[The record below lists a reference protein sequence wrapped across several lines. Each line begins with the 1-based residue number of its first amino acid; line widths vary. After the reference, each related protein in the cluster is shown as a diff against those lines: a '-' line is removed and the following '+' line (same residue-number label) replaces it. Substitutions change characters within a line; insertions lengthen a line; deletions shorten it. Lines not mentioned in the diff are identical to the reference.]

1 MGSCEVM
8 CGHVRSC
15 WVILGHVGSFGV
27 ILGHVGLCEAMWQM
41 KVILVATDIHNSIR
55 QSSHLHT

>member
-27 ILGHVGLCEAMWQM
+27 ILGHVGLCDAMWQM
-41 KVILVATDIHNSIR
+41 KVILVATDIPNSIR
-55 QSSHLHT
+55 QGSHLHT